1 MPTKLLP
8 RTFRCVHVRLRCKV
22 QPAPHYRMFAYA
34 AKFET
39 SPPLTV
45 GKPALSW
52 KPRQMQ
58 AGAAW
63 AIAATCLVAA
73 AVALLV
79 RTLLAR
85 RDRACNVPPDVLAAL
100 VRHLTATVASF

>member
-1 MPTKLLP
+1 ME
-8 RTFRCVHVRLRCKV
+8 
-22 QPAPHYRMFAYA
+22 APSREY
-34 AKFET
+34 
-39 SPPLTV
+39 
-45 GKPALSW
+45 
-52 KPRQMQ
+52 QMQ